1 MDQAGEAPRPLYLED
16 LHVGQRFTS
25 GVYRIDEDRIKAFAA
40 EFDPQPFHLDEA
52 AAQASIFGGL
62 AASGWHTAAITMR
75 LLVTAGLPFAAGVIG
90 LGGDIA
96 WPRPTRAGDVLRVES
111 EIVEI
116 LPSRSKPNQGIVKV
130 RSTTLNQDGEP
141 VQVFTGKILAFKRA
155 AELADAGLRI
165 RSRRGD
171 VTLAAPL
178 AVLAENIADP
188 FDLVLLSVKAY
199 DLEDAMASFAPA
211 VGPET
216 AIVPL
221 LNGMRHL
228 EILDERFGRT
238 RVLGG
243 QCTIAATLNDKH
255 EIVHLN
261 KSHTLSFGERDGTMS
276 ERVKAIENL
285 MDGSRFDAHA
295 SATILLDMWEKWVF
309 LATLAGSTCLMR
321 GAIGDISVALGGA
334 DLVLRLLDEC
344 RAGAAAEGYP
354 PREAFLDGIR
364 HMLTA
369 TGSPLT
375 ASMLR
380 DIENGAPIEADHGID
395 HHWRSPPARTAG
407 PTAGGR
413 SFGSPDCLHSPE
425 SV

>member
-1 MDQAGEAPRPLYLED
+1 MRTLVVGAGGIGGY
-16 LHVGQRFTS
+16 
-25 GVYRIDEDRIKAFAA
+25 
-40 EFDPQPFHLDEA
+40 
-52 AAQASIFGGL
+52 FGG
-62 AASGWHTAAITMR
+62 R
-75 LLVTAGLPFAAGVIG
+75 LLEANRNVTFLVR
-90 LGGDIA
+90 
-96 WPRPTRAGDVLRVES
+96 PR
-111 EIVEI
+111 
-116 LPSRSKPNQGIVKV
+116 
-130 RSTTLNQDGEP
+130 
-141 VQVFTGKILAFKRA
+141 RA

-261 KSHTLSFGERDGTMS
+261 EAHSLSFGERDGTMS

-295 SATILLDMWEKWVF
+295 SATILLDMWEKGCSW
-309 LATLAGSTCLMR
+309 
-321 GAIGDISVALGGA
+321 
-334 DLVLRLLDEC
+334 RLSP
-344 RAGAAAEGYP
+344 AAHA
-354 PREAFLDGIR
+354 
-364 HMLTA
+364 
-369 TGSPLT
+369 
-375 ASMLR
+375 
-380 DIENGAPIEADHGID
+380 
-395 HHWRSPPARTAG
+395 
-407 PTAGGR
+407 
-413 SFGSPDCLHSPE
+413 
-425 SV
+425 